1 MERTRDEVVRIL
13 HERGERSVSE
23 IAEEIGVA
31 PGSIRRHMD
40 LMVADGLVDSHL
52 VRQTRGRPTTRYTLS
67 EAGEEKTSSS
77 HYQKLL
83 GRLSPALEGLS
94 AEEVGGQDGRAVLD
108 RLFDRVAE
116 SIARE
121 HSPQVRGTSLNE
133 RVYEVTVALSH
144 EGILQEVEDDG
155 DFFRLRNTGCPYR
168 TTASETHACCAADR
182 RAIELLLGAPVE
194 QITTVAGGGV
204 ACEYLVAKSDDK
216 FDERRPVG
224 GNGLLPV
231 VEQKGTAPAR

>member
-13 HERGERSVSE
+13 HERGERSV
-23 IAEEIGVA
+23 AELADEIGVS

-40 LMVADGLVDSHL
+40 LMVADGLVVSHL
-52 VRQTRGRPTTRYTLS
+52 VRQSRGRPTTRYALS
-67 EAGEEKTSSS
+67 EAGEERTSAS

-83 GRLSPALEGLS
+83 DRLSPALVNLS
-94 AEEVGGQDGRAVLD
+94 AEEVAGADGRGVLD

-116 SIARE
+116 SVARE
-121 HSPQVRGTSLNE
+121 HSSQIRGVSIGE
-133 RVYEVTVALSH
+133 RVHEVTVALSH
-144 EGILQEVEDDG
+144 EGILQEVEDAG
-155 DFFRLRNTGCPYR
+155 EFFRLRNTGCPYR

-194 QITTVAGGGV
+194 QITTVAGGGA
-204 ACEYLVAKSDDK
+204 ACEYLVAKHD
-216 FDERRPVG
+216 DERPVA

-231 VEQKGTAPAR
+231 LEQKGTASAR